1 VITSPLDMSY
11 SQRWSFLN
19 QNNHKML
26 AFVVMPNHIHAILY
40 FPGPGYNLNKI
51 ISNAKRFLAYEMINR
66 LEEKKLNDELDFLH
80 GAVTKREAA
89 KGQIHKVFEESFD
102 AKGIY
107 SEKFFMQKVNYI
119 HHNPVKEKWNLLKSG
134 GGLLGW
140 AIRQAPT

>member
-51 ISNAKRFLAYEMINR
+51 ISNAKRFLAYEMI
-66 LEEKKLNDELDFLH
+66 KQ
-80 GAVTKREAA
+80 T
-89 KGQIHKVFEESFD
+89 
-102 AKGIY
+102 
-107 SEKFFMQKVNYI
+107 
-119 HHNPVKEKWNLLKSG
+119 
-134 GGLLGW
+134 
-140 AIRQAPT
+140 